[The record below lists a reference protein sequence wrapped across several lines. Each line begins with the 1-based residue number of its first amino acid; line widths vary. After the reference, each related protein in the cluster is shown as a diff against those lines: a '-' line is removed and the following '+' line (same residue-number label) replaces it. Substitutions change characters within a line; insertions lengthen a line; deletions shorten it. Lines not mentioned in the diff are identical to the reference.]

1 MKKFFGE
8 DVLLHTEAAKRLYDS
23 VKALPVVD
31 IHCHLDR
38 KAIAADARFSGIG
51 KLWLSGDHYK
61 WRAMRMLGVD
71 EKYITGDASY
81 REKFIK
87 YAEILPKLVGS
98 PLYYWTHFELKKI
111 FGINA
116 PLDGKTAEYVY
127 ERADKALSALSV
139 RGLLKLFGV
148 EYVATTDDPIDDV
161 GDCGV
166 YGGTRVA
173 PTFRPDR
180 LFTWDNEYI
189 RQLGIAAGVDIT
201 TLDELCAALGNRLDR
216 FASHGCKITDHGFS
230 AFPKTYPT
238 AERARELFSARGG
251 AAFGAAAK
259 DALNGYM
266 LVWLAHEYARRGMTM
281 QLHFAVRR
289 NVNTDMF
296 GRCGVD
302 SGFDVSSDAQPI
314 ADLIAYL
321 DAVGDAQRPETVLYT
336 LNDANLSSVATA
348 VGAFRKVRM
357 GAAWWFNDTLG
368 GIRRNLET
376 IAEYSALGSNLGM
389 LTDSRSFSSYSRIDF
404 FRRILCDF
412 IGEKVERGEYD
423 GDAAFGVVADI
434 CYNNAKRIIS

>member
-51 KLWLSGDHYK
+51 ELWLSGDHYK

-116 PLDGKTAEYVY
+116 PLDGKTAEYIY

-139 RGLLKLFGV
+139 RGLLKLFDV

-166 YGGTRVA
+166 YGKTRVA

-180 LFTWDNEYI
+180 LFAWDNEYI
-189 RQLGIAAGVDIT
+189 RQLGKTAGVAIT
-201 TLDELCAALGNRLDR
+201 TLDGLCAALGNRLDH
-216 FASHGCKITDHGFS
+216 FASHGCKMTDHGFS
-230 AFPKTYPT
+230 PFPRTSPT

-251 AAFGAAAK
+251 AAFDAAAK
-259 DALNGYM
+259 EALNGYM

-281 QLHFAVRR
+281 QLHFAVTR
-289 NVNTDMF
+289 NVNADMF
-296 GRCGVD
+296 GRCGAD
-302 SGFDVSSDAQPI
+302 SGFDVSCDAQPI

-404 FRRILCDF
+404 FRRILCDM

-423 GDAAFGVVADI
+423 EGAAFGVVADI